1 MGMPTPTNQSNPTSS
16 PQGKGM
22 GARPTGNQPNGDFGD
37 PNFASPMGGPN
48 GQPQGKGL
56 SQATNFAQPQQQM
69 QQPNGGQ
76 NGQPQG
82 KGGRVTYPGQGGQ
95 PQMGKPNTYSNT
107 VGPWDNASIQ
117 PRQTQSGKG
126 KGY

>member
-1 MGMPTPTNQSNPTSS
+1 M
-16 PQGKGM
+16 
-22 GARPTGNQPNGDFGD
+22 
-37 PNFASPMGGPN
+37 
-48 GQPQGKGL
+48 
-56 SQATNFAQPQQQM
+56 
-69 QQPNGGQ
+69 GGQ

-82 KGGRVTYPGQGGQ
+82 KGGNVTYPGQGGQ

-117 PRQTQSGKG
+117 PRTQSGKG